1 MKKTVQNFIERHHQ
15 SVLNLDSNN
24 LTDKLS
30 NKLNEIFKKNKI
42 PLSEEQMNVIFGLI
56 YNNIKE
62 KDFSTALLNI
72 GNANNLKKLKKRDG
86 EFEGKNVK
94 IHKKKR
100 IFEIFYQKKKK
111 K

>member
-42 PLSEEQMNVIFGLI
+42 PL
-56 YNNIKE
+56 
-62 KDFSTALLNI
+62 
-72 GNANNLKKLKKRDG
+72 
-86 EFEGKNVK
+86 
-94 IHKKKR
+94 
-100 IFEIFYQKKKK
+100 
-111 K
+111 